1 MIRSL
6 HLADVP
12 ALLLFLSKSPSNEA
26 WVRTRLGGRD
36 RELAAALPLIKGC
49 VLAGDRQ
56 RSFVCVRRG
65 LVQGLVCVRSCSGGS
80 MWEVDRLLLVP
91 GHEDCCSGL
100 LERAG
105 RGGSRL
111 GVARIFLRL
120 SSDSGAVDAARD
132 AGFIQYLTE
141 SLYVLEAAPQVE
153 VPATS
158 GVPRPKR
165 KEDDYG
171 IFRLYSATVP
181 VQVRSVEGMTFQE
194 WNQSRDSGD
203 YTEVVVEDGG
213 EVAAFLRVRSGA
225 AARQLDLMADLESDD
240 TGPLVEYGLAV
251 MGGGGPVYSL
261 VPEFQQHLRTALEE
275 RGFRQVGEYACF
287 SRQLMPRVREPHL
300 VPMQA

>member
-26 WVRTRLGGRD
+26 WVRNRLGDRD

-49 VLAGDRQ
+49 VLSGDKQ
-56 RSFVCVRRG
+56 RSFVCARRG
-65 LVQGLVCVRSCSGGS
+65 LVQGLVCMRTCRGS
-80 MWEVDRLLLVP
+80 STWEVDRLLLVS
-91 GHEDCCSGL
+91 GQEDCCAGL
-100 LERAG
+100 LERVG
-105 RGGSRL
+105 RGGSRQ
-111 GVARIFLRL
+111 GVGRIFLRL
-120 SSDSGAVDAARD
+120 SSDSGAVDAARE

-141 SLYVLEAAPQVE
+141 SLYVLESVPQVE
-153 VPATS
+153 VPVTS

-165 KEDDYG
+165 KEDAYG

-194 WNQSRDSGD
+194 WDQSRDSGD
-203 YTEVVVEDGG
+203 YTEVVVEAGG
-213 EVAAFLRVRSGA
+213 EVAAFLRVRFGA
-225 AARQLDLMADLESDD
+225 AGRQFDLMADQESND
-240 TGPLVEYGLAV
+240 TGALVEYGLAV
-251 MGGGGPVYSL
+251 LGGGGPVYSL
-261 VPEFQQHLRTALEE
+261 VPEFQQQLRNALEE

-287 SRQLMPRVREPHL
+287 SRQLMPWVREPHL